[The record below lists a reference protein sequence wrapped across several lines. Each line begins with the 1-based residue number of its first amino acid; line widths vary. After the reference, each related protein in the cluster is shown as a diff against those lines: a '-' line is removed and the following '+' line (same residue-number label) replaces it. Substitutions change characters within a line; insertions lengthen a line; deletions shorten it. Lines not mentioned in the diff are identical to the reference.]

1 MAEQK
6 ILISIQINDRETKKT
21 NEALKV
27 TKQNFDKLTKAEQ
40 DAIVA
45 DKQLSLSA
53 KELDKSL
60 TQKAAAANAAAKATD
75 NMRATS
81 GLNNAIIMETSRLAS
96 DASYGFTAIANNLSQ
111 LVNLVQANVRATGS
125 FKQAIAGLF
134 SAQAAFL
141 IGIQLLIT
149 YGDDLYAM
157 LMKNSK
163 MAINLKDVFSEA
175 GKEVQS
181 TSGKFETYVRTLQ
194 DSSKSNEEQ
203 SKAIT
208 GLKKE
213 FPEYI
218 NQLNQAGLSLD
229 DVSNNTEKAAAIND
243 IYRES
248 LIRTAMARAAQNKIE
263 EESAA
268 IIQARIDF
276 ESQIRYVSQQ
286 IDTEL
291 TEKDAMKA
299 IAIYEAASQRV
310 EQIDG
315 TFQEKRDAM
324 IAEKRKDS
332 LVATGEYLKEQYDLL
347 QDTIKVRNENINSLV
362 KFTKIELDT
371 IEGGASKRNR
381 IFRMAD
387 LDYEKEIQKSQE
399 RVRALTQKDEQE
411 LINIKFDGIAER
423 AVLKQQEFEQDQARR
438 LKDFLANT
446 KDLAKRKDAQD
457 KYDEEIRASAES
469 LTEFLFQNNQERNAK
484 LLELAFDQ
492 NTSLINAFNDRVAEL
507 AILSQEER
515 DASILNE
522 GIKARNMLDREIEV
536 NDFRISSIQQRLDTE
551 QLSFQQRMKLE
562 QEQTKLEDANSRARI
577 TIAETEAQAKR
588 QALEVTGDALMAFSK
603 LAGQETG
610 AGKALAV
617 AGTLISTYLSAQKAY
632 ESQFK
637 PVAIADSPVR
647 GAIAAAAAV
656 ASGLANVKAILKVKT
671 PNDKGAS
678 VGAATT
684 IKAPDFNVV
693 GASQT
698 SQLAETVAG
707 QQAKP
712 VKAFVVGKDI
722 SSQQELDRNITNTA
736 SFG

>member
-111 LVNLVQANVRATGS
+111 LINLFQSQVTATGS
-125 FKQAIAGLF
+125 LASTFKN
-134 SAQAAFL
+134 L
-141 IGIQLLIT
+141 ISVQSLVLISVQLLIT
-149 YGDDLYAM
+149 YLPKLMDVLKEIAKAGDETKFL
-157 LMKNSK
+157 L
-163 MAINLKDVFSEA
+163 DVFKNVGEEVESSSGRFEVYIKTIQDANRSQKEQNEA
-175 GKEVQS
+175 LK
-181 TSGKFETYVRTLQ
+181 L
-194 DSSKSNEEQ
+194 
-203 SKAIT
+203 
-208 GLKKE
+208 LKKE
-213 FPEYI
+213 FPDYI
-218 NQLNQAGLSLD
+218 DQLDAAGVSLK
-229 DVSNNTEKAAAIND
+229 DVADNTDLATKQND
-243 IYRES
+243 LYRES
-248 LIRTAMARAAQNKIE
+248 LIKLAMSRASMNKIE
-263 EESAA
+263 EISGE
-268 IIQARIDF
+268 IITKK
-276 ESQIRYVSQQ
+276 
-286 IDTEL
+286 TERQL
-291 TEKDAMKA
+291 KLNELGIEEKDLADEKA
-299 IAIYEAASQRV
+299 KADKKNFSEFSEQSDIQYIQKINDLAATKEAHFEFI
-310 EQIDG
+310 EQK
-315 TFQEKRDAM
+315 EK
-324 IAEKRKDS
+324 E
-332 LVATGEYLKEQYDLL
+332 
-347 QDTIKVRNENINSLV
+347 INALY
-362 KFTKIELDT
+362 KFTDVFDLESKKQ
-371 IEGGASKRNR
+371 GASRKRR
-381 IFRMAD
+381 DRVFKMAD

-399 RVRALTQKDEQE
+399 RIRALTQKDEQE

-423 AVLKQQEFEQDQARR
+423 AVMKQQEFEQDQERR

-446 KDLAKRKDAQD
+446 TDLAKRKDAQD

-492 NTSLINAFNDRVAEL
+492 NRALTDAFNDRITDL

-522 GIKARNMLDREIEV
+522 GIKARNMLDREMEV
-536 NDFRISSIQQRLDTE
+536 NQFKIDAIQQRLDTE

-588 QALEVTGDALMAFSK
+588 QALEVTADALMAFSK

-637 PVAIADSPVR
+637 PIAIADSPVR

-712 VKAFVVGKDI
+712 IKAFVVGKDI

>member
-111 LVNLVQANVRATGS
+111 LVNLVQANVTATGS
-125 FKQAIAGLF
+125 FSKAISGLF
-134 SAQAAFL
+134 SVQSALL
-141 IGIQLLIT
+141 IGVQLLIT
-149 YGDDLYAM
+149 YGDDLYRM
-157 LMKNSK
+157 FIELTKGSQL
-163 MAINLKDVFSEA
+163 LKETFKDA
-175 GKEVQS
+175 GNEVKS
-181 TSGKFETYVRTLQ
+181 TAGKFEAYIGTLQ
-194 DSSKSNEEQ
+194 DSSKSEEEH
-203 SKAIT
+203 KDAIIA
-208 GLKKE
+208 LKKE
-213 FPEYI
+213 FPDYI
-218 NQLNQAGLSLD
+218 KQLDDADVSLR
-229 DVSNNTEKAAAIND
+229 DVSNNTKEAAKQND
-243 IYRES
+243 LYRES
-248 LIRTAMARAAQNKIE
+248 ILKLGMARAAQNKID
-263 EESAA
+263 EESARMV
-268 IIQARIDF
+268 QA
-276 ESQIRYVSQQ
+276 Q
-286 IDTEL
+286 IDLEIESGLNKDELRKLEIKGNKALLKANETVGRFRAKIIENELNSRELAVFRLIRARNKETEEAQNNIKKL
-291 TEKDAMKA
+291 IQFLDIENNEVEKGLG
-299 IAIYEAASQRV
+299 R
-310 EQIDG
+310 
-315 TFQEKRDAM
+315 
-324 IAEKRKDS
+324 
-332 LVATGEYLKEQYDLL
+332 
-347 QDTIKVRNENINSLV
+347 
-362 KFTKIELDT
+362 
-371 IEGGASKRNR
+371 RNR

-399 RVRALTQKDEQE
+399 RIRALTQKDEQE

-446 KDLAKRKDAQD
+446 TDLAKRKDAQD

-522 GIKARNMLDREIEV
+522 GIKARNMLDREMEV
-536 NDFRISSIQQRLDTE
+536 NQFKIDAIQQRLDTE
-551 QLSFQQRMKLE
+551 QLSFQERMKLE

-637 PVAIADSPVR
+637 PVAIADSPIR

-712 VKAFVVGKDI
+712 IKAFVVGKDI